1 MPYWFRIAFPQ
12 AITLSGIFC
21 GMLAILWA
29 PMRPY
34 WACTA
39 IIVAALCDTVDGR
52 IARVLKTQSTFG
64 AQLDSLADIVSF
76 GLAPAY
82 LVYYWVFAPQEFV
95 VFDLSWLFLFFFVFF
110 GLISIEAL
118 LLFLAIIS
126 SLNCKL
132 RFCLEPCSMSVL
144 TWTKLDNVVQKAGK
158 SGKGAGQSG
167 NPGKF
172 RIGKL
177 R

>member
-12 AITLSGIFC
+12 AITIGGIFC

-52 IARVLKTQSTFG
+52 VARVFKTQSEFG

-76 GLAPAY
+76 GLAPAF
-82 LVYYWVFAPQEFV
+82 VIHYWVYAGDSFV
-95 VFDLSWLFLFFFVFF
+95 AFDASWFFLFFFF
-110 GLISIEAL
+110 
-118 LLFLAIIS
+118 AI
-126 SLNCKL
+126 
-132 RFCLEPCSMSVL
+132 
-144 TWTKLDNVVQKAGK
+144 A
-158 SGKGAGQSG
+158 
-167 NPGKF
+167 
-172 RIGKL
+172 
-177 R
+177 